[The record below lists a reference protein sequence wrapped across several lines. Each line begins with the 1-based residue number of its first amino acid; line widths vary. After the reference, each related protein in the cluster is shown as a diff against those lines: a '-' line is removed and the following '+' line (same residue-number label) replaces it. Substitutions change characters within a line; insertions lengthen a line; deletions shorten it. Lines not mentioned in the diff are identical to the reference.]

1 MSEITTICETIAIKP
16 ADLKAINAARKST
29 EGINQTI
36 TRILYDKPHAA
47 RAEHFSWLHH
57 NADAM
62 EAVMIDNPTHENAE
76 AFHAALV
83 RFDQAKGT
91 AQRIGESLAIALQ
104 KVSQSIAPIVSSLLD
119 QVQATITEAGEKRAA
134 ELSVSDN
141 SLFSNDSER
150 QAVQSKIAKLLAELE
165 ATRKEAASDPL
176 GFLEREGLALP
187 E

>member
-1 MSEITTICETIAIKP
+1 MSEITRIAETIAFKP
-16 ADLKAINAARKST
+16 VDLKTISAARKST

-57 NADAM
+57 NADRL
-62 EAVMIDNPTHENAE
+62 EAVMIDNPTSENAE

-104 KVSQSIAPIVSSLLD
+104 KVSQSLAPIVSSLLD
-119 QVQATITEAGEKRAA
+119 QVHVVITEAGAKRAA
-134 ELSVSDN
+134 ELAVTDN
-141 SLFSNDSER
+141 ALFSNFEEKKSVE
-150 QAVQSKIAKLLAELE
+150 SKIAKLLAELQ
-165 ATRKEAASDPL
+165 ATHVELFS
-176 GFLEREGLALP
+176 EVSIE
-187 E
+187 

>member
-1 MSEITTICETIAIKP
+1 MKDIIQLCEQITFKP
-16 ADLKAINAARKST
+16 ADLKAISAARKST
-29 EGINQTI
+29 EAINQTI
-36 TRILYDKPHAA
+36 TRILYDRPHAA

-104 KVSQSIAPIVSSLLD
+104 KVSQLIAPIVSSLLD
-119 QVQATITEAGEKRAA
+119 QVQATITEAGEKRDA

-150 QAVQSKIAKLLAELE
+150 QAVQSKIAKLLAQLA